1 MFQKFEIVE
10 LPGRAP
16 QNCWEPN
23 FHTHNCQWV
32 ALLFV
37 KVSCD
42 LEQTSNVTILGF
54 YVILYPICSSL
65 FHKNCRTTHQKN
77 QIILSRW
84 LHKGS
89 LTSLPLGEN
98 TTSRRVS
105 TFTCWSS
112 TYQTCVSFP
121 YFWCAKSYGTYYAA
135 CFLMRPTKNRQVQFI
150 PDPNYFGPDE
160 LLLMVTDGQ
169 YVPWSYFEVGNSL
182 WQKKA
187 FKKRHQQKNI

>member
-1 MFQKFEIVE
+1 MLTLKSGFPSPWPSKLRISRNVLGRDSCRERSSHSKGYFDLNSLLWTSHQSEMQRHVQLLPINIISPMFQKFEIVE

-105 TFTCWSS
+105 T
-112 TYQTCVSFP
+112 
-121 YFWCAKSYGTYYAA
+121 
-135 CFLMRPTKNRQVQFI
+135 N
-150 PDPNYFGPDE
+150 
-160 LLLMVTDGQ
+160 LLK
-169 YVPWSYFEVGNSL
+169 F
-182 WQKKA
+182 
-187 FKKRHQQKNI
+187 NISNLC